1 MAGDPKG
8 PEHIRFA
15 AILAETRG
23 GSPFLQAVILVAL
36 LALGVLGGM
45 RALGGEVSRKTECAG
60 LAVAAFG
67 PVPCSE
73 GEGGVPVQPGAPGPA
88 PEAPRGPDS
97 GPAIIGPGPL
107 VVLPFPGTVSV
118 TCTGLP
124 GQDQK
129 ARCQGK
135 DGNGVSVEVVGEV
148 SVDRSR
154 VRLDGRTGG
163 CPKVDLSVSGK
174 VTVQVTGKAEGKTV
188 GGALSV
194 FTATNSTFSVSVS
207 PEAAEAIER
216 GDRQPPNPLDPRTLV
231 PGESIALSE
240 EFFAGHNLQV
250 SYRNLQIGMGF
261 EEGRRL
267 TSGVRRVDERTVR
280 VFVGDSEFVRQA
292 LSVGTSVGDFGVAL
306 GGSKELSQGEVRTV
320 DIDISTPEGF
330 AAYQKFIADGQMPQ
344 PGTPGTSNPLSIS
357 AVDFSGSTVAEVS
370 AGNFRLGGV
379 LNDAEGSMVEVR
391 HADGTVDH
399 VSQARANDVGAAITE
414 NKDGKTFSLFM
425 ENVDPSLIE
434 AFERFSGKDLA
445 EFGDGN
451 VRLDFTEAD
460 LEVIRQQ
467 AFDQLVKRAKDNRID
482 ISREELERLLREDP
496 RRLENAGL
504 NDSFDR
510 AFEIARAGS
519 PEDILR
525 ELFHFGGAGSDGNTA
540 MNNLLAFQNATA
552 RARNGGRD
560 LPKDHPDSVFPGR
573 SVTPTGCATS

>member
-1 MAGDPKG
+1 M
-8 PEHIRFA
+8 
-15 AILAETRG
+15 
-23 GSPFLQAVILVAL
+23 
-36 LALGVLGGM
+36 
-45 RALGGEVSRKTECAG
+45 
-60 LAVAAFG
+60 
-67 PVPCSE
+67 
-73 GEGGVPVQPGAPGPA
+73 
-88 PEAPRGPDS
+88 
-97 GPAIIGPGPL
+97 
-107 VVLPFPGTVSV
+107 
-118 TCTGLP
+118 
-124 GQDQK
+124 
-129 ARCQGK
+129 
-135 DGNGVSVEVVGEV
+135 SVEVVGEV

-267 TSGVRRVDERTVR
+267 SSGVRRVDERTVR

-306 GGSKELSQGEVRTV
+306 GGTKELSQGEVRTV

-379 LNDAEGSMVEVR
+379 LNDAEGSIVEVR

-434 AFERFSGKDLA
+434 AFEQLLGQGPGRVRRRQRSPRLHRGRSGGHPPA
-445 EFGDGN
+445 G
-451 VRLDFTEAD
+451 
-460 LEVIRQQ
+460 IRSAGQ
-467 AFDQLVKRAKDNRID
+467 ARQGQPHRHQPRGARAPAARG
-482 ISREELERLLREDP
+482 SAATRERRPERLVRPRLRDRPGRVAGGHPARALPLRRRWQRRQHRAEQPAGIPERHRASPQRRPRPAQGSSGQRLPRTIGHADRVRDLV
-496 RRLENAGL
+496 RRLARTLTG
-504 NDSFDR
+504 R
-510 AFEIARAGS
+510 AYRLRASGGS
-519 PEDILR
+519 SR
-525 ELFHFGGAGSDGNTA
+525 
-540 MNNLLAFQNATA
+540 Q
-552 RARNGGRD
+552 
-560 LPKDHPDSVFPGR
+560 PGR
-573 SVTPTGCATS
+573 SS